1 MTMEMLDKYK
11 DEMDDVVYRRCSFVI
26 NENQRLLD
34 GCAALEKGDYVT
46 FGQKVFGSHEGLS
59 KWYEVSCKELDFL
72 VDIARKNPGVLGA
85 RMMGGGF
92 GGCTINIVKTE
103 AYDAYVAEI
112 TVHIR
117 SDNRVGPSANGRF
130 VLAIT
135 GMTATKSSILLPSTF
150 TRSTQ
155 NVIMKKVLFI
165 SIIVLLGTGL
175 FSGCKNDKDQTYLY
189 AIGIDGYAYDGSTLL
204 GPMLY
209 LESLGIAKS
218 LSIVSTDQQDADK
231 QAIVR
236 FDAEMGKIDAA
247 TLASY
252 GNTVYVRYVLQT
264 LGEEQT
270 TIQEKE
276 FGQK

>member
-1 MTMEMLDKYK
+1 
-11 DEMDDVVYRRCSFVI
+11 
-26 NENQRLLD
+26 
-34 GCAALEKGDYVT
+34 
-46 FGQKVFGSHEGLS
+46 
-59 KWYEVSCKELDFL
+59 
-72 VDIARKNPGVLGA
+72 
-85 RMMGGGF
+85 
-92 GGCTINIVKTE
+92 
-103 AYDAYVAEI
+103 
-112 TVHIR
+112 
-117 SDNRVGPSANGRF
+117 
-130 VLAIT
+130 
-135 GMTATKSSILLPSTF
+135 
-150 TRSTQ
+150 
-155 NVIMKKVLFI
+155 MKKVLFI
-165 SIIVLLGTGL
+165 SIIALLGTGL

-189 AIGIDGYAYDGSTLL
+189 AIGIDGYEYDGSTLL

-270 TIQEKE
+270 TLHSGERIRAKIETFFTAGVLQGKSRCCSIFLAELL
-276 FGQK
+276 

>member
-1 MTMEMLDKYK
+1 
-11 DEMDDVVYRRCSFVI
+11 
-26 NENQRLLD
+26 
-34 GCAALEKGDYVT
+34 
-46 FGQKVFGSHEGLS
+46 
-59 KWYEVSCKELDFL
+59 
-72 VDIARKNPGVLGA
+72 
-85 RMMGGGF
+85 
-92 GGCTINIVKTE
+92 
-103 AYDAYVAEI
+103 
-112 TVHIR
+112 
-117 SDNRVGPSANGRF
+117 
-130 VLAIT
+130 
-135 GMTATKSSILLPSTF
+135 
-150 TRSTQ
+150 
-155 NVIMKKVLFI
+155 MKKVLFI

-276 FGQK
+276 FGQNRDVFYCGSSARKIKMLFDFPCRTPVIILYYKR

>member
-1 MTMEMLDKYK
+1 
-11 DEMDDVVYRRCSFVI
+11 
-26 NENQRLLD
+26 
-34 GCAALEKGDYVT
+34 
-46 FGQKVFGSHEGLS
+46 
-59 KWYEVSCKELDFL
+59 
-72 VDIARKNPGVLGA
+72 
-85 RMMGGGF
+85 
-92 GGCTINIVKTE
+92 
-103 AYDAYVAEI
+103 
-112 TVHIR
+112 
-117 SDNRVGPSANGRF
+117 
-130 VLAIT
+130 
-135 GMTATKSSILLPSTF
+135 
-150 TRSTQ
+150 
-155 NVIMKKVLFI
+155 MKKVLFI

-264 LGEEQT
+264 LGEAQT

>member
-1 MTMEMLDKYK
+1 
-11 DEMDDVVYRRCSFVI
+11 
-26 NENQRLLD
+26 
-34 GCAALEKGDYVT
+34 
-46 FGQKVFGSHEGLS
+46 
-59 KWYEVSCKELDFL
+59 
-72 VDIARKNPGVLGA
+72 
-85 RMMGGGF
+85 
-92 GGCTINIVKTE
+92 
-103 AYDAYVAEI
+103 
-112 TVHIR
+112 
-117 SDNRVGPSANGRF
+117 
-130 VLAIT
+130 
-135 GMTATKSSILLPSTF
+135 
-150 TRSTQ
+150 
-155 NVIMKKVLFI
+155 MKKVLFI

-264 LGEEQT
+264 FGRNKRRFRRKNSGKNRDVFYCRSSARKNQDVVRFSLQNSCSYFILQT
-270 TIQEKE
+270 IA
-276 FGQK
+276 FF

>member
-1 MTMEMLDKYK
+1 M
-11 DEMDDVVYRRCSFVI
+11 
-26 NENQRLLD
+26 
-34 GCAALEKGDYVT
+34 
-46 FGQKVFGSHEGLS
+46 
-59 KWYEVSCKELDFL
+59 
-72 VDIARKNPGVLGA
+72 
-85 RMMGGGF
+85 
-92 GGCTINIVKTE
+92 
-103 AYDAYVAEI
+103 
-112 TVHIR
+112 
-117 SDNRVGPSANGRF
+117 GPSANGRF

-231 QAIVR
+231 PLSGSMRKWARSMRLRSRRTATRFMSVMSCRLWVR
-236 FDAEMGKIDAA
+236 NKRRFRRKNSGKNRDVFYCGSSARKI
-247 TLASY
+247 
-252 GNTVYVRYVLQT
+252 
-264 LGEEQT
+264 EQHLDFPCRT
-270 TIQEKE
+270 PVIILYYKR
-276 FGQK
+276 